1 MTKRNTYLIIATLL
15 MIIIGQTGCN
25 IRDKEVIGREALL
38 KLDTRIL
45 FSTFVNNSPSNGMDA
60 EVNPPRF
67 RWFYVPEPLEMG
79 EELIRPTIF
88 RFQVAD
94 NKEFKDPLLNI
105 DTDINFYNELAPFP
119 EGKTYFWRI
128 GYILHGETEPSTWTE
143 TFSVNIPAGTPKWDR
158 TALKNPNFEG
168 HPRLLFDESQLP
180 ELRRLAAKD
189 PVFQNDIINAAERMT
204 KHKWWNNWPK
214 TDLDK
219 PDYTYG
225 FYFRLCRELTKTAFA
240 YLVTEDEKYK
250 NILDI
255 WKTIASYPIGG
266 ASSPEIMG
274 IGADSEDNTSI
285 TEYLACVYDW
295 FYHDFTPHERA
306 IFENSLEWRIEAWMY
321 EFPWGGSIYTGG
333 KNDPKLSS
341 NSLAISGYGH
351 AWEGALDTYPAAI
364 VMYEKSET
372 ARKYFSWLANYMI
385 AVGERVAQNDGY
397 DLGAHYGLSHMKW
410 LLYQLMY
417 LNKSFPELQLGKN
430 PLYKKYGEFF
440 IGLVPVGMESSHFGR
455 IASHG
460 AGVEMRKEVF
470 NLLAYLTGDGEILK
484 NWLNVSGDE
493 RIFHW
498 RQWIHVAAPLQLD
511 EDLEPVS
518 SKKTKYL
525 FPAIGYVMAH
535 SINPSEPEA
544 FKTGVGVIFCA
555 KPSRGDRYNNENTF
569 QIYAYGEH
577 LNFGG
582 HSGDENSYGHQTIA
596 HNSIM
601 VDGIGQTI
609 TQESREQGYRATIL
623 AYQEGKNYTYW
634 MGDATSAYPRRPEI
648 VTKPGT
654 WSEITQLDYDSSLF
668 GEKGAPQLERFR
680 RHMLFMR
687 DKYLI
692 IYDDLKTSPER
703 PSIFSWRYRILP
715 ECDMNYNSQEG
726 LLSYL
731 IGDVKVHI
739 KHIAFPESL
748 EFLDMKDLDQFKNPI
763 TGYDYM
769 KMNKWTALAMEE
781 EKYRKKVAQ
790 HNFWFTTKK
799 PVSDHHFLTV
809 VYPVKPGTE
818 APVITRLD
826 NSTVKIVKESETDI
840 VSFDKNTKFPAT
852 IVVDLEALRKPIV
865 FGGNNK

>member
-1 MTKRNTYLIIATLL
+1 
-15 MIIIGQTGCN
+15 
-25 IRDKEVIGREALL
+25 
-38 KLDTRIL
+38 
-45 FSTFVNNSPSNGMDA
+45 
-60 EVNPPRF
+60 
-67 RWFYVPEPLEMG
+67 
-79 EELIRPTIF
+79 
-88 RFQVAD
+88 
-94 NKEFKDPLLNI
+94 
-105 DTDINFYNELAPFP
+105 
-119 EGKTYFWRI
+119 
-128 GYILHGETEPSTWTE
+128 
-143 TFSVNIPAGTPKWDR
+143 
-158 TALKNPNFEG
+158 
-168 HPRLLFDESQLP
+168 
-180 ELRRLAAKD
+180 
-189 PVFQNDIINAAERMT
+189 
-204 KHKWWNNWPK
+204 
-214 TDLDK
+214 
-219 PDYTYG
+219 
-225 FYFRLCRELTKTAFA
+225 
-240 YLVTEDEKYK
+240 
-250 NILDI
+250 
-255 WKTIASYPIGG
+255 
-266 ASSPEIMG
+266 
-274 IGADSEDNTSI
+274 
-285 TEYLACVYDW
+285 
-295 FYHDFTPHERA
+295 
-306 IFENSLEWRIEAWMY
+306 
-321 EFPWGGSIYTGG
+321 
-333 KNDPKLSS
+333 
-341 NSLAISGYGH
+341 
-351 AWEGALDTYPAAI
+351 
-364 VMYEKSET
+364 
-372 ARKYFSWLANYMI
+372 
-385 AVGERVAQNDGY
+385 
-397 DLGAHYGLSHMKW
+397 
-410 LLYQLMY
+410 
-417 LNKSFPELQLGKN
+417 
-430 PLYKKYGEFF
+430 
-440 IGLVPVGMESSHFGR
+440 
-455 IASHG
+455 
-460 AGVEMRKEVF
+460 
-470 NLLAYLTGDGEILK
+470 
-484 NWLNVSGDE
+484 
-493 RIFHW
+493 
-498 RQWIHVAAPLQLD
+498 
-511 EDLEPVS
+511 
-518 SKKTKYL
+518 
-525 FPAIGYVMAH
+525 MAH